1 MRNPLRGWRRW
12 LLVLV
17 LTGVLGAAWGAWH
30 LHQFATRPL
39 GAAAAPLL
47 QVPQGSPFRAVV
59 QRMTDKGW
67 VDRPLEMRL
76 LGRLFNVAPRI
87 HAGEYRLAPD
97 MTPLDVL
104 EALISGDV
112 VLHSVSFPEGRTVR
126 QFLERLR
133 AKDPLD
139 AADLPEGPE
148 DSELVGMLNLDERGY
163 ESAEGWLF
171 PETYRFARG
180 TSAAKIL
187 RRSHQRMRRILEE
200 EWANREEGLP
210 YEEPY
215 EALVLASI
223 VEKETAVPEERP
235 EIAGVFINRLRKGMR
250 LQTDPTVIYGLG
262 EEFDGN
268 LRSSHLRER
277 TPYNTYRIDGLPPTP
292 IANPGRSAIRAVC
305 QPEETDALYFVSR
318 GDGTHVFSET
328 LQEHNRAVRR
338 YQLGGR

>member
-17 LTGVLGAAWGAWH
+17 LAGVLAAAWGAWH
-30 LHQFATRPL
+30 LQEFATRPL
-39 GAAAAPLL
+39 GPATEPLL
-47 QVPQGSPFRAVV
+47 EVPEGASFRTVV
-59 QRMTDKGW
+59 QRMKDKGW

-76 LGRLFNVAPRI
+76 LGRLFHVAPRI
-87 HAGEYRLAPD
+87 HAGEYRLTPD

-104 EALISGDV
+104 EALTSGDV
-112 VLHSVSFPEGRTVR
+112 VLHSVSFPEGKTVR

-133 AKDPLD
+133 AKEALD
-139 AADLPEGPE
+139 FPTLPEGPG
-148 DSELVGMLNLDERGY
+148 DPALLDMLNLDERGY

-171 PETYRFARG
+171 PETYRFTRG
-180 TSAAKIL
+180 TSATQIL
-187 RRSHQRMRRILEE
+187 RRSHERMLRVLEE
-200 EWANREEGLP
+200 EWANREEDLP
-210 YEEPY
+210 YDEPY

-223 VEKETAVPEERP
+223 VEKETAVPEERR

-262 EEFDGN
+262 KEFDGD
-268 LRSSHLRER
+268 LRTRHLRDR

-292 IANPGRSAIRAVC
+292 IANPGRAAIRAVC
-305 QPEETDALYFVSR
+305 QPEDTDALYFVSR